1 MAAQVAKPVVVVVA
15 IVVEVVARELLQKKG
30 NVEAKAITNIAR

>member
-15 IVVEVVARELLQKKG
+15 IVVEVVARQKG